1 MFEAM
6 TYENILNDMLSRVT
20 SDVDKREGS
29 VIYDALAPTA
39 YHLAQTYF
47 YLDAFVDLVSGDTA
61 MGEYLDK
68 VVADYGLSRKAATY
82 AVRKIETNGAV
93 NIGTR
98 WGINDTTY
106 VITALLSENA
116 YSATCEQLGEIGNA
130 YSGALDNIDNVYG
143 VIATL
148 AAAIKSGEDEETD
161 EALRERLFVKVRLPA
176 TSGNA
181 YQYRQWAL
189 EVLGCGGAKVFPLW
203 NGPGTVKIVIVDDD
217 KQPVTAEKIGE
228 VTEYIETMRPIGAE
242 TTVTSG
248 IPKQIAIVATVALAP
263 GYTIQAAL
271 NNFTKAV
278 NDYYKS
284 IAFTASY
291 VSHSRVGTIL
301 LATEGVIDYT
311 GLLLNGATS
320 NIALSAEEIPASG
333 TINLGV

>member
-6 TYENILNDMLSRVT
+6 TYENILTDMLARVT

-68 VVADYGLSRKAATY
+68 VVADYGLVRKEATY
-82 AVRKIETNGAV
+82 AVRKIETSAPV

-98 WGINDTTY
+98 WGINETSY
-106 VITALLSENA
+106 VITSLLSTNV
-116 YSATCEQLGEIGNA
+116 YSATCEQLGEIGNT
-130 YSGALDNIDNVYG
+130 YSGALDNIDNVNG
-143 VIATL
+143 VTASL
-148 AAAIKSGEDEETD
+148 AAVIKPGEDEETD
-161 EALRERLFVKVRLPA
+161 DALRERFFVKVRLPA

-189 EVLGCGGAKVFPLW
+189 EVPGCGGAKVFPLW

-217 KQPVTAEKIGE
+217 KLPVTEEKVGE

-242 TTVTSG
+242 ITVASG
-248 IPKQIAIVATVALAP
+248 ISKKIAISAMVSLAP

-271 NNFTKAV
+271 DSFARAI

-291 VSHSRVGTIL
+291 VSHARIGTIL
-301 LATEGVIDYT
+301 LSIEGIIDYT
-311 GLLLNGATS
+311 ELLLNGSTS
-320 NIALSAEEIPASG
+320 NIVLSAEEIPASG
-333 TINLGV
+333 TINLEV